1 MNDLWNGPGAAHR
14 RTIYKGAGYSDHDI
28 RTKPHI
34 GIANAFTEVSPAH
47 AHLRILA
54 DAVKQGVWE
63 AGGLPLEF
71 GVPATCGNVAMGTE
85 EMKYELAGR
94 DVVAMSIEFV
104 SRVHAFD
111 GLVML
116 SSCDNIIPGQML
128 AAARLDIPSV
138 LLTGGPMYPG
148 AWRGRKVLTP
158 DINVYG
164 LSGVLPGEFE
174 EMEDAACPG
183 YGACAVMGTAN
194 TMQILSEVLGFSLPG
209 TSTIPAATAAR
220 IRTAREH
227 GRAAVNLIKRGMR
240 PREMVKRGN
249 ILNAVVADLA
259 IGGSTNAVLH
269 LLSLA
274 RDLDIDLSLDD
285 FGTLGK
291 QIPCICA
298 VRPNGPHTIVD
309 LYQEGGVPAVLAA
322 LAGKL
327 DLDTQDV
334 TGVSLRERFAG
345 TPVSPRGRADAVAG
359 SPGGCVAE
367 KEKSRGEV
375 IKTLDDPVTRSSG
388 LAVLKGNLA
397 PDGAIIRSSGVPAG
411 MRRFSGPAK
420 VFHNDS
426 DGLRGVEGGE
436 VVPGD
441 VIVIRYEGCR
451 GAPGMK
457 EIMLTTD
464 AMVARGLDRSVG
476 LVTDGRFSGFNYGPI
491 VGHVSPEAMDGGPIA
506 LVENGD
512 VITVDIDR
520 GILQLEVP
528 GPELERRKA
537 MWRRPAP
544 KTTRGL
550 LALYAATCR
559 PAHEGGAMQNW

>member
-1 MNDLWNGPGAAHR
+1 LNDLWNGPGAAHR
-14 RTIYKGAGYSDHDI
+14 RVIYKGAGYSDDDI

-34 GIANAFTEVSPAH
+34 GIANTFTEASPAH
-47 AHLRILA
+47 AHLRSLA

-63 AGGLPLEF
+63 SGGLPFEF
-71 GVPATCGNVAMGTE
+71 GVPATCGNVAVGTE

-104 SRVHAFD
+104 SRVHSFD

-128 AAARLDIPSV
+128 AAARLDVPSV

-148 AWRGRKVLTP
+148 MWRDRQVLTP

-164 LSGVLPGEFE
+164 LSGMLPGEFE

-183 YGACAVMGTAN
+183 HGACAVMGTAN

-209 TSTIPAATAAR
+209 TATIPAPTAAR
-220 IRTAREH
+220 IRAARES
-227 GRAAVNLIKRGMR
+227 GRVVVDLVRRGVR
-240 PREMVKRGN
+240 PSRMLKRGN
-249 ILNAVVADLA
+249 ILNAVVVDLA

-274 RDLDIDLSLDD
+274 RDLGIDLSLDD
-285 FGTLGK
+285 FDELSDD
-291 QIPCICA
+291 IPCICA
-298 VRPNGPHTIVD
+298 VRPSGPYTVVD
-309 LYQEGGVPAVLAA
+309 LHQEGGVPAILRA
-322 LAGKL
+322 LSRRLHL
-327 DLDTQDV
+327 DVCDV
-334 TGVSLRERFAG
+334 TGLTLAERLGRAQAG
-345 TPVSPRGRADAVAG
+345 PGRPGAGASAGAGVVVKTLEDPVSA
-359 SPGGCVAE
+359 
-367 KEKSRGEV
+367 
-375 IKTLDDPVTRSSG
+375 SSG
-388 LAVLKGNLA
+388 LSVLRGNLA
-397 PDGAIIRSSGVPAG
+397 PDGAIIRSSGVPSG
-411 MRRFSGPAK
+411 MRRFSGPAR

-426 DGLRGVEGGE
+426 EGFQAVERDE
-436 VVPGD
+436 ISPGD
-441 VIVIRYEGCR
+441 VMVIRYEGCR

-457 EIMLTTD
+457 EIMLSTD
-464 AMVARGLDRSVG
+464 AMVARGLDTSVG
-476 LVTDGRFSGFNYGPI
+476 LVTDGRFSGFNHGPI
-491 VGHVSPEAMDGGPIA
+491 VGHVSPEAMAGGPIA

-512 VITVDIDR
+512 VITVDIEKKT
-520 GILQLEVP
+520 LVLEVP
-528 GPELERRKA
+528 GPEVHRRRA
-537 MWRRPAP
+537 AWRPPAP

>member
-63 AGGLPLEF
+63 AGGLPFEF
-71 GVPATCGNVAMGTE
+71 GVPATCGNVAIGTE

-128 AAARLDIPSV
+128 AAARLDVPSV

-148 AWRGRKVLTP
+148 IWRGRKVLTP

-209 TSTIPAATAAR
+209 TATIPAATAAR
-220 IRTAREH
+220 IRAARES
-227 GRAAVNLIKRGMR
+227 GRAAVGVVKRGTR
-240 PREMVKRGN
+240 PSQMVKRGN
-249 ILNAVVADLA
+249 ILNAVVTDLA

-274 RDLDIDLSLDD
+274 RDLDVDLSLDD
-285 FGTLGK
+285 FGTLGEET
-291 QIPCICA
+291 PCICA
-298 VRPNGPHTIVD
+298 VRPNGPYTVVD
-309 LYQEGGVPAVLAA
+309 LHEEGGVPAVLAA

-327 DLDTQDV
+327 DLDAQDV
-334 TGVSLRERFAG
+334 TGMSLRERLAG
-345 TPVSPRGRADAVAG
+345 AGKRHLTGEGRGPDAVI
-359 SPGGCVAE
+359 
-367 KEKSRGEV
+367 R
-375 IKTLDDPVTRSSG
+375 TLEDPVTASSG
-388 LAVLKGNLA
+388 LIVLKGNLA
-397 PDGAIIRSSGVPAG
+397 PDGAIIRASGVPAG
-411 MRRFSGPAK
+411 MRYFSGPAK
-420 VFHNDS
+420 VFQNDS
-426 DGLRGVEGGE
+426 DGLKAVEAGKI
-436 VVPGD
+436 VPGD

-512 VITVDIDR
+512 TITVDIDGGLLR
-520 GILQLEVP
+520 LDVP
-528 GPELERRKA
+528 TPELERRMA
-537 MWRRPAP
+537 LWHRPAP

>member
-1 MNDLWNGPGAAHR
+1 V
-14 RTIYKGAGYSDHDI
+14 IYKGAGYSDDDI

-34 GIANAFTEVSPAH
+34 GIANTFTEVSPAH
-47 AHLRILA
+47 AHLRSLA
-54 DAVKQGVWE
+54 EAVKQGVWE
-63 AGGLPLEF
+63 AGGLPFEF
-71 GVPATCGNVAMGTE
+71 GVPATCGNVAIGME

-94 DVVAMSIEFV
+94 DVVAMAVEFV

-148 AWRGRKVLTP
+148 VWRGRQVLTP

-164 LSGVLPGEFE
+164 LSGMLPREFD

-209 TSTIPAATAAR
+209 TATIPAATAAR
-220 IRTAREH
+220 IRAARES
-227 GRAAVNLIKRGMR
+227 GRAAVDLIRRGVRPSEMLKRGSL
-240 PREMVKRGN
+240 
-249 ILNAVVADLA
+249 LNAVIVDLA

-285 FGTLGK
+285 FDRLSDDT
-291 QIPCICA
+291 PCICA
-298 VRPNGPHTIVD
+298 VRPNGPYTVVD
-309 LYQEGGVPAVLAA
+309 LHDEGGVPAILSVLS
-322 LAGKL
+322 GKL
-327 DLDTQDV
+327 DLETRDV
-334 TGVSLRERFAG
+334 TGLTLAERLDG
-345 TPVSPRGRADAVAG
+345 TRPC
-359 SPGGCVAE
+359 PGGSNLCPGA
-367 KEKSRGEV
+367 V
-375 IKTLDDPVTRSSG
+375 IKTPEDPVSASSG
-388 LAVLKGNLA
+388 LSVLRGNLA
-397 PDGAIIRSSGVPAG
+397 PDGAIIRSSGVPED

-426 DGLRGVEGGE
+426 EGLQAVEKGE
-436 VVPGD
+436 IVPGD

-506 LVENGD
+506 LVKNGD
-512 VITVDIDR
+512 IITVDINGKVLRLD
-520 GILQLEVP
+520 VP
-528 GPELERRKA
+528 EPELQCRRA
-537 MWRRPAP
+537 AWHRPSP

>member
-1 MNDLWNGPGAAHR
+1 MNSLWNGPGAAHR
-14 RTIYKGAGYSDHDI
+14 RTIYKGAGYSDYDI

-34 GIANAFTEVSPAH
+34 GIANTFTEVSPAH

-71 GVPATCGNVAMGTE
+71 GVPATCGNVAIGTE

-148 AWRGRKVLTP
+148 VLRGRKVLTP
-158 DINVYG
+158 DINVHG

-194 TMQILSEVLGFSLPG
+194 TMQILSEVLGFSMPG
-209 TSTIPAATAAR
+209 SATIPAATAAR
-220 IRTAREH
+220 IRAARES
-227 GRAAVNLIKRGMR
+227 GRAAVNLVRRGVR
-240 PREMVKRGN
+240 PSQMLKRGN
-249 ILNAVVADLA
+249 ILNAVIVDLA

-274 RDLDIDLSLDD
+274 RDLDIDLRLDD
-285 FGTLGK
+285 FGALGSE
-291 QIPCICA
+291 IPCICA
-298 VRPNGPHTIVD
+298 VRPNGPYTVVD
-309 LYQEGGVPAVLAA
+309 LHEEGGVPRVLGA
-322 LAGKL
+322 LSPKL
-327 DLDTQDV
+327 DLEAQDV
-334 TGVSLRERFAG
+334 TGLSLRERLVG
-345 TPVSPRGRADAVAG
+345 VVTGP
-359 SPGGCVAE
+359 
-367 KEKSRGEV
+367 GEV
-375 IKTLDDPVTRSSG
+375 IKTLDDPVKASSG
-388 LAVLKGNLA
+388 LSVLKGNLA
-397 PDGAIIRSSGVPAG
+397 PRGAIIRSSGVPDD

-426 DGLRGVEGGE
+426 EGLQAVERGEI
-436 VVPGD
+436 VPGD

-512 VITVDIDR
+512 IIAVDIDR
-520 GILQLEVP
+520 GLLRMDVP
-528 GPELERRKA
+528 KPELQRRKA
-537 MWRRPAP
+537 EWRRPPA